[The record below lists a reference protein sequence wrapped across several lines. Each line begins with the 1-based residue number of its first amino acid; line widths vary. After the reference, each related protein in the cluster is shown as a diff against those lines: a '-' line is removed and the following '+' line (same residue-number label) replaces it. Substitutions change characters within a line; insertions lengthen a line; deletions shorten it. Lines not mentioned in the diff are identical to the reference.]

1 MRHRA
6 SIALLFAISAGVS
19 GYTQQRAHPISRG
32 DFSGTGESVG
42 TLTLISRVV
51 ALEDG
56 TAVHESGLGKTPTG
70 YLIYDSSGHVAG
82 QLMRLDRPMAIDC
95 GTSDSP
101 SSNNSQSVNG
111 YDVYFGTY
119 THRREQSH
127 CYASPLK
134 MGFRPDLSDAGP
146 ADSPN
151 RLKPARLG
159 YGDAMRA
166 PDGTE
171 GRILIRDTW
180 NTEIV
185 DGLKPQSG
193 DIVLYKTRFS
203 GFYQTGLDNILKTL
217 NARYLVVTGCTTSVC
232 VESTVRDAMF
242 RDYSCLLIADCM
254 AEPIGNVGNNSAR
267 SNHEASLLVIQAL
280 FGWVSRSGEFI
291 GALERRAGR
300 TAASRA

>member
-1 MRHRA
+1 MTE
-6 SIALLFAISAGVS
+6 LSAGRQAIIEASPEPITIDTARTAVIVVDMQNDFGS
-19 GYTQQRAHPISRG
+19 KGGMFDRGGVDIAPIQKVIEPISRVL
-32 DFSGTGESVG
+32 ESARRAG
-42 TLTLISRVV
+42 MKI
-51 ALEDG
+51 
-56 TAVHESGLGKTPTG
+56 
-70 YLIYDSSGHVAG
+70 IY
-82 QLMRLDRPMAIDC
+82 
-95 GTSDSP
+95 
-101 SSNNSQSVNG
+101 
-111 YDVYFGTY
+111 
-119 THRREQSH
+119 
-127 CYASPLK
+127 LK

-151 RLKPARLG
+151 RLKPSRLR

-166 PDGTE
+166 PDGTD
-171 GRILIRDTW
+171 GQILIRDTW

-193 DIVLYKTRFS
+193 DIILYKTRFS

-242 RDYSCLLIADCM
+242 RDYSCLLLEDCM

-280 FGWVSRSGEFI
+280 FGWVSRSDEFI
-291 GALERRAGR
+291 GALERRAAR
-300 TAASRA
+300 TSASRA

>member
-1 MRHRA
+1 MTESSTGRQAIIEA
-6 SIALLFAISAGVS
+6 SPEPITIDTARTAVIVVDMQNDFGSSGGMFDRAGVDIAPI
-19 GYTQQRAHPISRG
+19 QKVVEPISRVL
-32 DFSGTGESVG
+32 ESARRAG
-42 TLTLISRVV
+42 IRI
-51 ALEDG
+51 
-56 TAVHESGLGKTPTG
+56 
-70 YLIYDSSGHVAG
+70 IY
-82 QLMRLDRPMAIDC
+82 
-95 GTSDSP
+95 
-101 SSNNSQSVNG
+101 
-111 YDVYFGTY
+111 
-119 THRREQSH
+119 
-127 CYASPLK
+127 LK

-151 RLKPARLG
+151 RLKPSRMR

-166 PDGTE
+166 PDGTD

-185 DGLKPQSG
+185 DGLKPQPG
-193 DIVLYKTRFS
+193 DIILYKTRFS

-242 RDYSCLLIADCM
+242 RDYSCLLLEDCM

-280 FGWVSRSGEFI
+280 FGWVSRSDEFI
-291 GALERRAGR
+291 GALEGCAAR